1 MLTFTAYMYCDS
13 MYLSIVINHCF
24 TWEVCKVW
32 KFLLRKEYWMIW
44 S

>member
-1 MLTFTAYMYCDS
+1 MLTCTVSMYNI
-13 MYLSIVINHCF
+13 YLSIVINHCF

-32 KFLLRKEYWMIW
+32 KFLLRKENGMIW